1 MSSFV
6 VFLLILASIAWIIFS
21 ATRLGWHPFF
31 SLLTASAGLGLL
43 AGLPAHTLPA
53 TLGAGFGQTLSHIGW
68 VVVLGS
74 ILGVMLEQ
82 SGAAATLAWAVMRL
96 FGKKQVA
103 TGMALLGWLVG
114 IPVFCDSG
122 FILLSGLNQ
131 EVARRA
137 GKSSGSLAMGLAGGL
152 YASHTLV
159 PPTPGP
165 IAAAGNLGL
174 GDALG
179 WVLLLGIPAALLA
192 SLVAGVYAGWLGR
205 KEPTVAEVA
214 EKHGGSE
221 GNPALWRALLPLLLP
236 IVLIAA
242 GPVAKGFGVE
252 TEGIVGLLFS
262 PLVALTLGVG
272 SAWVLLGKG
281 EAGTQNKRFSEG
293 ILQAGPILAL
303 TGAGG
308 AFGAVL
314 KEVLPPEALSG
325 WMEGLEPG
333 LWTLVLA
340 AFALGALL
348 KTAQG
353 SSTSALVIGSALL
366 VPLAEA
372 AGVGGEGAL
381 ALLVVALGA
390 GAMTVSH
397 ANDSYFWVV
406 TQFAGL
412 SLKQGLQRFTILTLF
427 LGLTVLAYCIL
438 VAGLMKN

>member
-6 VFLLILASIAWIIFS
+6 ILLLILASIAWIIFS

-43 AGLPAHTLPA
+43 AGVPAHTLPA

-74 ILGVMLEQ
+74 VLGVMLEQ
-82 SGAAATLAWAVMRL
+82 SGAAATLAWAVVRL

-137 GKSSGSLAMGLAGGL
+137 GRSSGSLAMGLAGGL

-192 SLVAGVYAGWLGR
+192 SLVAGAYAGWLGR
-205 KEPTVAEVA
+205 KEPAGAEVA
-214 EKHGGSE
+214 EMQGGSE
-221 GNPALWRALLPLLLP
+221 GHPALWRALLPLLLP

-252 TEGIVGLLFS
+252 TEGVMGLLFS

-272 SAWVLLGKG
+272 CAWVVLGKG
-281 EAGTQNKRFSEG
+281 EAGTQRRRFSEG
-293 ILQAGPILAL
+293 ISQAGPILVL

-325 WMEGLEPG
+325 WMAGLEPG
-333 LWTLVLA
+333 LWALVLA
-340 AFALGALL
+340 AFGIAAML

-366 VPLAEA
+366 MPLAEA
-372 AGVGGEGAL
+372 AGVGSEGAL

-412 SLKQGLQRFTILTLF
+412 SLKQGLQRFTILTLL
-427 LGLTVLAYCIL
+427 LGLTVLVYCL
-438 VAGLMKN
+438 ALAGLINI